1 MTEFAP
7 KSQFCGGKST
17 FDERLAVRRVAPV
30 PEADGQ
36 GVAEH
41 EEAHLGQDQCTRR
54 VSFPTNLE
62 GNVTTFAPHKAL
74 KLTLWGKLTFDET
87 LAVHRVAGLPE
98 SDGEGMMRLVSVRIS
113 DGTLNCQ
120 SSNEQVTSSTAH
132 SLTHSHTLGALNCQF
147 SQEQATSFSGGI
159 QPSNRCSCPPSLFPE
174 QLCLGILEEW
184 VFLMSEE
191 LYRSGEFQV
200 PPPSL
205 PRAVALSS
213 TARGAQFRDRRLNC
227 QSAAT
232 VRSTAN

>member
-1 MTEFAP
+1 MGRELWGIDGVRPGQDQCTSSVSFPTDLEGNVTEFAP

-98 SDGEGMMRLVSVRIS
+98 SDGEGMMRLVSVRTSGLREFRPAQIWR
-113 DGTLNCQ
+113 
-120 SSNEQVTSSTAH
+120 VT
-132 SLTHSHTLGALNCQF
+132 
-147 SQEQATSFSGGI
+147 
-159 QPSNRCSCPPSLFPE
+159 
-174 QLCLGILEEW
+174 
-184 VFLMSEE
+184 
-191 LYRSGEFQV
+191 
-200 PPPSL
+200 
-205 PRAVALSS
+205 
-213 TARGAQFRDRRLNC
+213 
-227 QSAAT
+227 
-232 VRSTAN
+232 